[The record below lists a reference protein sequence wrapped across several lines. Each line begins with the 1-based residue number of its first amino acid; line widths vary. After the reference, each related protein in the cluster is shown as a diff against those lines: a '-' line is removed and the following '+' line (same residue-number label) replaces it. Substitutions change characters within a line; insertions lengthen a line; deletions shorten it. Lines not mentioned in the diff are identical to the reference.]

1 MGRRPAP
8 DDDQDGGAMTTVAV
22 TGATGIFG
30 KALCA
35 LLQADDTV
43 ERIIGVA
50 RSPFDPGR
58 HGWTKMV
65 FRSADVQ
72 DPDALDDAFAGAD
85 VVCHLAFAVLSKG
98 AAEERI
104 RRVNVDGSRNVFDA
118 AARAGVHRIV
128 YASSVAAYGAHADNP
143 VPIRESH
150 PTRGNEGFYY
160 SEHKA
165 QVEEILDE
173 FEAANPGVEV
183 ARIRPCVVVGPNS
196 VDLFRGPLPVPVAGL
211 LLSPLVPWPLPDP
224 GAAPFQLVHE
234 DDVAE
239 VFRLAITAPS
249 VSGAYNLAG
258 GGTIRFDDLARALGS
273 IRVPVP
279 AGILKRMVD
288 AAHRIR
294 VSPADGGWVDI
305 VQHPII
311 LDTTRTREGL
321 GWVPAYD
328 TRTALD
334 AQLDCF
340 RGRVAG

>member
-1 MGRRPAP
+1 
-8 DDDQDGGAMTTVAV
+8 MTTVAV

-35 LLQADDTV
+35 LLQEDDSV
-43 ERIIGVA
+43 DRIIGVA

-85 VVCHLAFAVLSKG
+85 VVCHLAFAVLTKG
-98 AAEERI
+98 APEERI
-104 RRVNVDGSRNVFDA
+104 RQINVEGSRNVFDA
-118 AARAGVHRIV
+118 ATRAGVGRLV
-128 YASSVAAYGAHADNP
+128 YASSIAAYGAHADNP
-143 VPIRESH
+143 VPITEDF
-150 PTRGNEGFYY
+150 PTRGNDGFYY

-165 QVEEILDE
+165 EVEHILDE
-173 FEAANPGVEV
+173 VEARHPGMEV
-183 ARIRPCVVVGPNS
+183 ARIRPCVVVGPHS

-211 LLSPLVPWPLPDP
+211 LLSPMVPWPLPDP

-239 VFRLAITAPS
+239 VFRLAITAPE

-258 GGTIRFDDLARALGS
+258 GGSMRFTDLARALGS
-273 IRVPVP
+273 LRVRVP
-279 AGILKRMVD
+279 AGILKRLAD
-288 AAHRIR
+288 AAHRVRIA
-294 VSPADGGWVDI
+294 PADGAWVDI
-305 VQHPII
+305 LQHPIVV
-311 LDTTRTREGL
+311 DTTRAREEL
-321 GWVPAYD
+321 GWVPSFD

-334 AQLDCF
+334 AQLECF
-340 RGRVAG
+340 RRRVPLAG